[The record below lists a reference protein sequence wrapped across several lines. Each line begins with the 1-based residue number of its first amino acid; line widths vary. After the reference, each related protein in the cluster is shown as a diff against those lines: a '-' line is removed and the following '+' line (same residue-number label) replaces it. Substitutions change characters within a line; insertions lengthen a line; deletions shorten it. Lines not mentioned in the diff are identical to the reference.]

1 MPWLLRKSRKV
12 ILCPVLWMLRPGR
25 WAVQV
30 SLQHVHL
37 HYQRVVE
44 SCYSRSALLS
54 AQLHADPL
62 VLLHVPHLSLVLP
75 QALSLPT
82 HCPAQ
87 SQSLLLKGLTLIPWL
102 CSISSLGKF
111 VIHSSLRN
119 YFWHTA
125 YSSFLS
131 DMPLFSHDFYLCP
144 ASMLQACLPSAV
156 FCKW

>member
-1 MPWLLRKSRKV
+1 MSWLLRKSRKV
-12 ILCPVLWMLRPGR
+12 LLCPVLSMLRPGHR
-25 WAVQV
+25 AVQV

-44 SCYSRSALLS
+44 SCYSWSALLS

-82 HCPAQ
+82 RHPAQ

-102 CSISSLGKF
+102 YSISSLGKF

-119 YFWHTA
+119 YFRCTA

-131 DMPLFSHDFYLCP
+131 DTPLFSHDFYLCP
-144 ASMLQACLPSAV
+144 ASTLQACLPSAV